1 MPSYRYTP
9 ASALVRYLTAAL
21 LFVAAALGL
30 AVLGAAPA
38 SAHDSVESTSPTADA
53 SLPAPPQKVSITL
66 SNHPLA
72 IGSQIKV
79 NDAGGTNW
87 ADGGVQIVDNVASQP
102 LKPGAPAG
110 RFTVQW
116 RVASSDGHPIEGT
129 FGFTAA
135 AAAPGAG
142 TSVSPGAT
150 PAAGAN
156 TVPTMGTAEP
166 GTTIAPTP
174 VKDASEPFPWSIVIF
189 VAVAIGILVA
199 LGLMAKRRL
208 QAGDDDRP

>member
-9 ASALVRYLTAAL
+9 ASALIRCLTAVL
-21 LFVAAALGL
+21 LFVAAALGQTVL
-30 AVLGAAPA
+30 AAAPA
-38 SAHDSVESTSPTADA
+38 SAHDSVESTSPAADA
-53 SLPAPPQKVSITL
+53 SLPAPPEKVSITL

-87 ADGGVQIVDNVASQP
+87 ADGDVQIVDNVASQP

-135 AAAPGAG
+135 AAAPGAAA
-142 TSVSPGAT
+142 SAGAST
-150 PAAGAN
+150 GAN

-208 QAGDDDRP
+208 QAGDDDRA

>member
-1 MPSYRYTP
+1 MPSYRSTP
-9 ASALVRYLTAAL
+9 ASVPARYLTAAL
-21 LFVAAALGL
+21 LFAAAALGL
-30 AVLGAAPA
+30 TVLGAAPA
-38 SAHDSVESTSPTADA
+38 SAHDSVESTSPAADA
-53 SLPAPPQKVSITL
+53 SLPAPPEKVSITL

-79 NDAGGTNW
+79 NDAAGTNW
-87 ADGGVQIVDNVASQP
+87 ADGDVQIVDNVASQP

-142 TSVSPGAT
+142 AGTS
-150 PAAGAN
+150 AGAN

-166 GTTIAPTP
+166 GTTVAPTP

>member
-9 ASALVRYLTAAL
+9 ASALIRCLTAVL
-21 LFVAAALGL
+21 LFVAAALGQTVL
-30 AVLGAAPA
+30 AAAPA
-38 SAHDSVESTSPTADA
+38 SAHDSVESTSPAADA
-53 SLPAPPQKVSITL
+53 SLPAPPEKVSITL

-79 NDAGGTNW
+79 NDAAGTNW
-87 ADGGVQIVDNVASQP
+87 ADGDVQIVDNVASQP

-142 TSVSPGAT
+142 TTAGAST
-150 PAAGAN
+150 GAN

>member
-21 LFVAAALGL
+21 LFAAAALGL
-30 AVLGAAPA
+30 TVLGAAPA
-38 SAHDSVESTSPTADA
+38 SAHDSVESTSPADNA
-53 SLPAPPQKVSITL
+53 SLAAPPQKVSITL

-79 NDAGGTNW
+79 NDAAGTNW
-87 ADGGVQIVDNVASQP
+87 ADGDVQIVDNVASQP

-135 AAAPGAG
+135 AAAPGA
-142 TSVSPGAT
+142 
-150 PAAGAN
+150 AASTAPGAN

>member
-1 MPSYRYTP
+1 MPSYRSTP
-9 ASALVRYLTAAL
+9 ASALARYLTAAL
-21 LFVAAALGL
+21 LFAAAALGL
-30 AVLGAAPA
+30 TVLAAAPA
-38 SAHDSVESTSPTADA
+38 SAHDSVESTSPAADA
-53 SLPAPPQKVSITL
+53 SLPAPPEKVSITL

-79 NDAGGTNW
+79 NDAAGTNW
-87 ADGGVQIVDNVASQP
+87 ADGDVQIVDNVASQP
-102 LKPGAPAG
+102 LKSGAPAG

-142 TSVSPGAT
+142 TTAGT
-150 PAAGAN
+150 GAN